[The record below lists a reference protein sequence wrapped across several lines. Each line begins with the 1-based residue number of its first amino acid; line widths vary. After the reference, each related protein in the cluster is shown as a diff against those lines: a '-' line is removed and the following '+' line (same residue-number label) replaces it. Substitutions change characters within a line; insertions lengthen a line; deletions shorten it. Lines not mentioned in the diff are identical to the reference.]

1 MRLATRFIE
10 TASRPSSSAVSMP
23 AATIAS
29 TVSFG
34 RGPFVMGA
42 RTPHAAAMPGGRSVD
57 TVLLL
62 RLVNAVTRMAY
73 AERIPMTVHAG
84 DRGDRPREVLR
95 RGAVLGGVDLRV
107 PAGSVFALLGPNGA
121 GKTTT
126 VRILSTLVAPDGGTA
141 SVAGHDVVAGRR
153 AVRRAISLTGQYAAV
168 DELQTGEENLRMMGR
183 LAGLSRADARAR
195 AHDLLAR
202 FDLVDAGDRRVG
214 TYSGG
219 MRRRLDL
226 AASLVARP
234 AVLFLDEPTTG
245 LDPRSRSAMWDVIRE
260 LVGGGVTVF
269 LTTQYLEEADG
280 LADRI
285 AVIDGGR
292 IVAEGTA
299 AQLKRMI
306 AGPRVDLTLAGP
318 DAFAD
323 VADLLGDRVTVR
335 DAEALVLG
343 VPTDG
348 SAADVRGLLDEVDP
362 HGDAVASFAIHDATL
377 DDVFLALTGHSTP
390 EEPCHV

>member
-1 MRLATRFIE
+1 MTDHVAIEATGLEKSYGEVR
-10 TASRPSSSAVSMP
+10 
-23 AATIAS
+23 
-29 TVSFG
+29 
-34 RGPFVMGA
+34 
-42 RTPHAAAMPGGRSVD
+42 
-57 TVLLL
+57 VL
-62 RLVNAVTRMAY
+62 
-73 AERIPMTVHAG
+73 
-84 DRGDRPREVLR
+84 D
-95 RGAVLGGVDLRV
+95 GVDLRV

-126 VRILSTLVAPDGGTA
+126 VRILSTLIAPDGGTA

-183 LAGLSRADARAR
+183 LAGLPRADARAR

-202 FDLVDAGDRRVG
+202 FDLVGAGDRRVG

-306 AGPRVDLTLAGP
+306 AGPRVDLTLARP

-348 SAADVRGLLDEVDP
+348 SAADVRALLDEVDP
-362 HGDAVASFAIHDATL
+362 RGDEVASFAIHDATL

-390 EEPCHV
+390 EETCHV